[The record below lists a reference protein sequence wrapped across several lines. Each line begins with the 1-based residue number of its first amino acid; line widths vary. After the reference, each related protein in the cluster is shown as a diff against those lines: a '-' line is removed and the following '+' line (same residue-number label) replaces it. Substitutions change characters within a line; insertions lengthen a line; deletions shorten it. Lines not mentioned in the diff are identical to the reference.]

1 MQESIWK
8 KAGKELLELLK
19 DFSVINLDSI
29 SDQRKPKKAFKE
41 RREHWNKGGRKD
53 RLS

>member
-1 MQESIWK
+1 MEKSRKRITR
-8 KAGKELLELLK
+8 LLK
-19 DFSVINLDSI
+19 DFNVINLDSI